1 MGKIVK
7 SFKMAVRLEEFTSLI
22 DVSNIQGCMQD

>member
-1 MGKIVK
+1 
-7 SFKMAVRLEEFTSLI
+7 MAVRLEEFTSLI